1 MILLLLKLLLV
12 TAVCC
17 APGKGTDLDLPPVAS
32 ERLLQGWIGPEALLF
47 RLDKLLDVCIANYE
61 DLSTD
66 LLLGVAIANGQV
78 KSILS
83 TSNPKNRAFIES
95 LQRKC
100 DYVESRIDSIFT
112 FPSAANAIVSKLLIN
127 SNFWQSFDDEDD
139 IPLRLPEPES
149 MNHRRPH
156 GRHPPST
163 LRDYL
168 RLLEVG
174 APSEEQSD
182 MCLSE
187 LLVNDSENEFNASLP
202 RAGKEPPIFKPL
214 LLSQGCSA
222 AMSMRKKS
230 FGYHLTH
237 KLLFYLILG
246 KQRFSNIEEDY
257 VANAKGRLCEQI
269 LRESR
274 LIAELNFPE
283 MFRDLFMEQVFLC
296 SYAGFVEFRN
306 QSWISEVVGWQNA
319 NGCFKYYYQ
328 DGVEQYDGDSAIR
341 AVCSTHM
348 SGVGAA
354 LLGLFAKLQ
363 F

>member
-1 MILLLLKLLLV
+1 MIVLLLKLLLV

-17 APGKGTDLDLPPVAS
+17 APGKGVELDLPPVAS

-61 DLSTD
+61 DLS
-66 LLLGVAIANGQV
+66 QV

-127 SNFWQSFDDEDD
+127 SNFWQSFDDVDD
-139 IPLRLPEPES
+139 IPLRLPDPES
-149 MNHRRPH
+149 MNHRH
-156 GRHPPST
+156 
-163 LRDYL
+163 
-168 RLLEVG
+168 
-174 APSEEQSD
+174 

-187 LLVNDSENEFNASLP
+187 LLVNDSENEFNASLS
-202 RAGKEPPIFKPL
+202 RAGKEPPLFKPL